1 MAIFAPSVIPL
12 SLSCGR
18 LTTESG
24 VAIST
29 SDRAS
34 QSSVY
39 FTPFRGNQIA
49 LYSGAGW
56 LAVSFSE
63 ASLALSGLTSGKN
76 YDVFGYESG
85 GGLALELSAAWSSDT
100 ARTDALALQDGVL
113 VKSGAATRRFLGTI
127 RTTGTTTTEDS
138 RAKRFVWNS
147 ASRVLRPLFRNSS
160 ASYTYNSSTTRQMN
174 ADTANQVELIA
185 GLQEE
190 AVDLELAAPIEIN
203 VSEWGTISLGEN
215 STTTAATDSSTG
227 TVRDFTGSGTDNKRV
242 SVAAS
247 LTALPRLGYSRYTM
261 LEAADAG
268 TIQLIG
274 AQLRGVWPC

>member
-1 MAIFAPSVIPL
+1 MSVFAPSLVPV

-24 VAIST
+24 VAVST

-34 QSSVY
+34 QSTVY

-49 LYSGAGW
+49 LYSGSGW
-56 LAVSFSE
+56 LAIVFSE
-63 ASLALSGLTSGKN
+63 VSLALSGLTSGKN

-85 GGLALELSAAWSSDT
+85 GGLALELSAAWSSDA
-100 ARTDALALQDGVL
+100 ARAEALTLQDGVL
-113 VKSGAATRRFLGTI
+113 VKSGAATRRYLGTL

-138 RAKRFVWNS
+138 RARRFVWN
-147 ASRVLRPLFRNSS
+147 AAARVLRPVFRNSS

-174 ADTANQVELIA
+174 ADTANQVELVA

-190 AVDLELAAPIEIN
+190 VVALELAAPIEIN
-203 VSEWGTISLGEN
+203 VSEWGTLSIGEN

-242 SVAAS
+242 AVTAS
-247 LTALPRLGYSRYTM
+247 LTTLPRLGYSQFTM
-261 LEAADAG
+261 LEAANGG
-268 TIQLIG
+268 TIQLVG
-274 AQLRGVWPC
+274 AQLRGTWPC

>member
-1 MAIFAPSVIPL
+1 MSVFAPSLVPV

-24 VAIST
+24 VAVST
-29 SDRAS
+29 SDRTA
-34 QSSVY
+34 QSTLY

-49 LYSGAGW
+49 VYSGSGW

-63 ASLALSGLTSGKN
+63 ASLALSSLTSGKN

-85 GGLALELSAAWSSDT
+85 GGLTLELSAAWSSDT

-113 VKSGAATRRFLGTI
+113 VKSGAVTRRYLGTI

-138 RAKRFVWNS
+138 RAKRFVWN
-147 ASRVLRPLFRNSS
+147 AVSRVLRPLFKNSS

-174 ADTANQVELIA
+174 ADTANQVELVA

-190 AVDLELAAPIEIN
+190 VVDLMLTAPIEIN
-203 VSEWGTISLGEN
+203 VSEWGTISIGEN

-227 TVRDFTGSGTDNKRV
+227 TVRDFTGSGTDNKRM
-242 SVAAS
+242 SVTAS
-247 LTALPRLGYSRYTM
+247 LTMLPRLGYSQFTM

-268 TIQLIG
+268 TIQLVG
-274 AQLRGVWPC
+274 AQLRGTWTC